1 LVNREPESR
10 SEAKDAL
17 IGSVVGGR
25 YRIEA
30 LLGEGGMGVVYRAE
44 QLDLKK
50 KVAVKLL
57 HRDMVLNAEVVAR
70 FEREAVAG
78 GRIAHP
84 HVASAFDFGRLDD
97 GVYFLALE
105 FVEGKSLGRVMAQ
118 QAPLPERMALRIA
131 GQIADALAAAHAA
144 GVVHRDLKPENVM
157 LLDRP
162 PGDEFVKVLDFGI
175 AKLRATGGEK
185 EQPLT
190 QLGTVFGTPEYMSPE
205 QARGMEV
212 DGRSDLYTLGLMLYE
227 MLGGAS
233 PFSHEDVVVILARQ
247 LSMQPPPLSDRVS
260 RPTRELVTKL
270 LRKEREERP
279 NSAAELR
286 DQITR
291 LLERAELPRDSAP
304 ELEVVSEDR
313 DLESTAE
320 LAKGRLS
327 VGATEDAPTLM
338 AMPKPARAASSASG
352 RLPAPANSGLASME
366 RDRRTS
372 HVPLFGYAF
381 PKRFL
386 YAFAGLIALSALL
399 TALLWRSTGGESPS
413 SPPVV
418 SGDDSRRAELLA
430 LAAKAVAGDRLA
442 LATLSVVPAAERSP
456 EVWRA
461 LVHGHFVNGDSER
474 SLAFLQGAVQAVPAL
489 SEEPQLGS
497 DLRALALSDKHG
509 AQALELAATWFG
521 QRGADLIYE
530 LSNDKSL
537 GKPALTQRAR
547 ELLREDRVQKH
558 MSAPLSAAVRLSTA
572 LKTPRCNELKA
583 LLAELAGAF
592 DQRAVSGL
600 NRLTERRG
608 CGLLGLGDCYS
619 CLRGGRE
626 LKAALD
632 AARARPAPK
641 FEAPAPIP
649 SAAASS
655 SDQGR
660 PQPRP
665 ATSK

>member
-1 LVNREPESR
+1 LVNRERESR

-105 FVEGKSLGRVMAQ
+105 FVEGKSLGRLMEQ
-118 QAPLPERMALRIA
+118 QAPLSERMALRIA

-157 LLDRP
+157 LLDRL

-175 AKLRATGGEK
+175 AKLRSTGGEK
-185 EQPLT
+185 EQALT

-233 PFSHEDVVVILARQ
+233 PFRHEDVVVILARQ

-270 LRKEREERP
+270 LQKEREDRP
-279 NSAAELR
+279 KSAIELR
-286 DQITR
+286 DAISG
-291 LLERAELPRDSAP
+291 LLERADIPRDSTP
-304 ELEVVSEDR
+304 ELEIVSDDPE
-313 DLESTAE
+313 LETTAE
-320 LAKGRLS
+320 LRKGRAS
-327 VGATEDAPTLM
+327 VGAAEDAATLM
-338 AMPKPARAASSASG
+338 AMPKPARAASSGSG
-352 RLPAPANSGLASME
+352 VLAAPANSGLAAME

-386 YAFAGLIALSALL
+386 YAFAGLIALSAAL
-399 TALLWRSTGGESPS
+399 TALLWRSTGGESSS
-413 SPPVV
+413 SPPRV
-418 SGDDSRRAELLA
+418 SAEDGRRAELLA
-430 LAAKAVAGDRLA
+430 LAQKAQAGDRLA

-456 EVWRA
+456 ETWRA
-461 LVHGHFVNGDSER
+461 LVHGHFVNGEGDR
-474 SLAFLQGAVQAVPAL
+474 SLGFLQGAVQAVPAL
-489 SEEPQLGS
+489 NEEPQLGS
-497 DLRALALSDKHG
+497 DLRALALSDAHG
-509 AQALELAATWFG
+509 EQALELAATWFG

-530 LSNDKSL
+530 LSNDKTL

-547 ELLREDRVQKH
+547 ELLREDRVRKQ

-572 LKTPRCNELKA
+572 LKTPRCNELKS

-626 LKAALD
+626 LKTALD
-632 AARARPAPK
+632 AAKARPAPK
-641 FEAPAPIP
+641 FETPAPIP

-655 SDQGR
+655 SAQRSG
-660 PQPRP
+660 PRP
-665 ATSK
+665 ANSK